1 MKKLTYLVLAV
12 VAVCLSSCGGKTEAE
27 LNAKVDSLQTALNQ
41 RDSDY
46 RQLDEFVNV
55 VSECLDS
62 IAQQETDLFN
72 PDKESPLPSHDAVKN
87 QLSRLRETL
96 QVQRQRIANLES
108 QLKSAKGNT
117 QKLQRI
123 IISLKAQLAE
133 KEDQIATLQDEV
145 VNKGL
150 TIEDLRGRLSRMYE
164 MNESQQKIISSQ
176 HKIIAN
182 QDSQLNEGYVII
194 GTKSEL
200 KDAGV
205 LKKKKMDV
213 NGLDKSMFKTIDIRV
228 VTEID
233 IPSKKPEI
241 LSQMPEDSY
250 TIEKVDK
257 KSCTLRITNPERFWS
272 VSKFLIVRTD

>member
-108 QLKSAKGNT
+108 QLKSAKGNA

-257 KSCTLRITNPERFWS
+257 KSSTLRITNPERFWS